1 MKQGKIVSHFY
12 FAQYYTNRI
21 IYDYRLKYR
30 YMKKVLK
37 TLFLSI
43 ILVLFVNN
51 AVFAETIYTEGAL
64 NYVIRDGSI
73 IIINYFGNESKVVV
87 PDHIGGYI
95 VTGIANNALTKE
107 CIEKVVLPETIT
119 SIEEGAIIEHTPVA
133 VQDSYGNTITEDIEN
148 LAVDEDFFISSEEY
162 DELQG
167 LEYEDSEIFEDED
180 TTEVEEKKDEE
191 FEEIY
196 SSKVSSTVKKD
207 DVPLAIIMVCATIAA
222 CVILF
227 IKKKN
232 SNK

>member
-1 MKQGKIVSHFY
+1 
-12 FAQYYTNRI
+12 
-21 IYDYRLKYR
+21 
-30 YMKKVLK
+30 MKKVLK

-73 IIINYFGNESKVVV
+73 IIINYFGNESKVTV

-95 VTGIANNALTKE
+95 VTGIASNALTKE
-107 CIEKVVLPETIT
+107 CIKKVVLPETII

-133 VQDSYGNTITEDIEN
+133 VQDSYGNAITEDIEN
-148 LAVDEDFFISSEEY
+148 LAVEEDFFISSEEY
-162 DELQG
+162 DELQD
-167 LEYEDSEIFEDED
+167 LEYEDSDIFEDEEKTEDED

-207 DVPLAIIMVCATIAA
+207 DVPLVIIMVCATVAA